1 MNPTVKKALKTGG
14 WSLGGVLGLLMV
26 FVALLA
32 FPGFMFAHQ
41 LAYRNLTVYA
51 DQDLRGGMEPILARV
66 AAQVAASEINAPGLE
81 HDIYFGHDNAP
92 FRALQRARLGVVH
105 ALFPHISPAA
115 PNYNASWPP
124 FVSQVVSLDV
134 PDPARDLLRRE
145 AWPGRLNM
153 THILTH
159 EVAHSLV
166 MQRLGPA
173 VAARLPFWKQEG
185 YAEYVASTS
194 LRATPG
200 YSLRAGVA
208 KVLATD
214 LAPLR
219 GASGGLRPPGY
230 DWVGKSY
237 LVDENGDQ
245 WHTGYYLARLM
256 VEYTLDVQHKNFA
269 QLADSSTG
277 DVDVLVQL
285 LADYH
290 SGKLPAQ

>member
-1 MNPTVKKALKTGG
+1 MNPTFKKALKAGG
-14 WSLGGVLGLLMV
+14 WSLGGVLGLLV
-26 FVALLA
+26 ILIGLLA

-51 DQDLRGGMEPILARV
+51 DQDLRGRMEPVLARV
-66 AAQVAASEINAPGLE
+66 DAQVAASEINAPALE
-81 HDIYFGHDNAP
+81 HGIYFGHDNAP
-92 FRALQRARLGVVH
+92 FRALQRARLRVVH
-105 ALFPHISPAA
+105 ALFPHISTTA

-124 FVSQVVSLDV
+124 FVSQVVSFDA
-134 PDPARDLLRRE
+134 PDPAQDLLRRE
-145 AWPGRLNM
+145 SWPGRLNM

-173 VAARLPFWKQEG
+173 AAARLPFWKYEG
-185 YAEYVASTS
+185 YAEYVASTA
-194 LRATPG
+194 LRAAPG
-200 YSLRAGVA
+200 YSLRTGVA
-208 KVLATD
+208 KVLKTD

-219 GASGGLRPPGY
+219 AASGGLQPPGY
-230 DWVGKSY
+230 DSVGKSY

-256 VEYTLDVQHKNFA
+256 VEYTLDVQHKDFA
-269 QLADSSTG
+269 QLVDSSTG
-277 DVDVLVQL
+277 EIDVLVHL

-290 SGKLPAQ
+290 SGRLQAP